1 MLSFY
6 RQHCAKRMQR
16 YSSAR
21 GDFEVFRP
29 AEATRCTDGADI
41 RLVCRLIHAKYHPNR
56 CRGGML
62 APEVKILTSFF
73 YQISK
78 YKRASLAHPVR
89 DFYEIFMVCAPGS
102 RIEIK
107 GDSLKRFWSYG
118 GFKLRRSSN
127 PRIICAP

>member
-41 RLVCRLIHAKYHPNR
+41 RLVCRLIHAKYHRNR

-73 YQISK
+73 TRFRNINAPHL
-78 YKRASLAHPVR
+78 RILCA
-89 DFYEIFMVCAPGS
+89 IFTKFSWFVGS
-102 RIEIK
+102 FVLL
-107 GDSLKRFWSYG
+107 DHAL
-118 GFKLRRSSN
+118 KLREIRLRGSGVTGVLS
-127 PRIICAP
+127 